1 MGFQK
6 SWGPQALQELVVE
19 VGNPLD
25 SGGFLYLNSFGNTE
39 RNGKT
44 IPSKTVDTRSILPIP
59 RKTDD
64 YLIRQP
70 FGVDSSTTFKNSR
83 RKYHPFLS
91 CWCLSYWH
99 VFFHTQVVT

>member
-6 SWGPQALQELVVE
+6 SWGPQALRELVVE

-44 IPSKTVDTRSILPIP
+44 IPSKTVDTRSISPIP

-91 CWCLSYWH
+91 C
-99 VFFHTQVVT
+99 